1 MIRAYL
7 SESSINKKNV
17 TAYFFVSRAS
27 KEKWGTLGR
36 GEPAAQALSDEYPKK
51 MVLFSFKVFRGRK
64 CYLFYQLIVVSI
76 SEILEDFDKN
86 EWNI

>member
-36 GEPAAQALSDEYPKK
+36 GEPAAQALSDEYPK
-51 MVLFSFKVFRGRK
+51 
-64 CYLFYQLIVVSI
+64 
-76 SEILEDFDKN
+76 
-86 EWNI
+86 

>member
-1 MIRAYL
+1 MLLHISSFPEPPRRNGGL
-7 SESSINKKNV
+7 WDEESLRPRLLAMNIPN
-17 TAYFFVSRAS
+17 
-27 KEKWGTLGR
+27 
-36 GEPAAQALSDEYPKK
+36 K